1 MQGAHLVKAQ
11 VQVIIGSLRPWSL
24 IAVLLENLD
33 GSHPLRI
40 KTAAAGLNLVHRTG
54 ARRKDRD
61 QALIGPAG
69 GVDHLVEHHGLSGQ
83 AGEKGH
89 GGSPV
94 PVDEKV
100 FFY

>member
-40 KTAAAGLNLVHRTG
+40 TTAAAGLNLVHRTG
-54 ARRKDRD
+54 ERRKDRD

-89 GGSPV
+89 GVSPV